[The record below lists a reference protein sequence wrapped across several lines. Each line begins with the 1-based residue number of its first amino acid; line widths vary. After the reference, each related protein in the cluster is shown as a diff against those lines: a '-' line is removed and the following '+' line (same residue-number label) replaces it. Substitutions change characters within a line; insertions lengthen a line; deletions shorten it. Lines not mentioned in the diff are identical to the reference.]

1 MLIDLHCH
9 TSTYSACSSIAP
21 RTLIEAAEL
30 AGLDAVCLTE
40 HDRLWPREELTQLA
54 AECGI
59 VVLRGMEVT
68 TELGH
73 ILVIGLD
80 AVPNGSFLSAN
91 LLAAVREADAL
102 AVLAH
107 PARAG
112 QPMLAAAQVAALFD
126 TVEVLNGSDGPDQNR
141 SAAAL
146 ARHTRIPGVAGSD
159 CHSAAEVG
167 RVATLLPRPVATERE
182 LIDVLRSGRHTV
194 RRLVPSAGAFEQW
207 RE

>member
-9 TSTYSACSSIAP
+9 TSAYSACSSIAP
-21 RTLIEAAEL
+21 QTLIEAAER

-112 QPMLAAAQVAALFD
+112 QPVLAAAQVAALFD

-159 CHSAAEVG
+159 CHSTAEVG
-167 RVATLLPRPVATERE
+167 TVATLLPRPVATERD

-194 RRLVPSAGAFEQW
+194 RRLVPSAGAFKRW